1 MSTPTTTTTISPT
14 TTTPNINSQNDKNIN
29 MFGNLFSII
38 GNMLN
43 PKTIID
49 FTASLMPT
57 KLIESIKLM
66 GTSVYHLTM
75 LIVFILLAYLLYHL
89 LQKQIL
95 SMMGIFIMMCI
106 IGLFYI
112 RFSYNSQVKINKYS
126 ILFNKLCVKYKND
139 PLCKQYLKLLNE
151 NNNVNK

>member
-75 LIVFILLAYLLYHL
+75 LIVFILLAYLLYNL

-126 ILFNKLCVKYKND
+126 ILFNKLCEKYKND
-139 PLCKQYLKLLNE
+139 SLCKQYLNLLNK
-151 NNNVNK
+151 NKQ

>member
-1 MSTPTTTTTISPT
+1 MSTPTTTISPT
-14 TTTPNINSQNDKNIN
+14 TTTTPTVNSKNDNSTN
-29 MFGNLFSII
+29 MFGNLFSIL

-66 GTSVYHLTM
+66 GTSFYHLTM
-75 LIVFILLAYLLYHL
+75 LIVFILIAYLLYHL